1 MIKAFYQEDIVNRL
15 GAIFTYGLNKSY
27 SFKAIEEKVAATYFI
42 DRLENNEYDIES
54 KIEEIVEE
62 TFNIK
67 LNETVDISF
76 KGLFIAE
83 SYFKLFLFFNR
94 SFEYLFLYWPLEEF
108 VNKYSL
114 YHEMDF
120 SNLRKDFDLK
130 RQQTSLLK
138 ELCLERNI
146 KLSEISKLT
155 GLNINTL
162 KRYNESDK
170 YLNVASYEAIHCLSS
185 LFKVKE
191 NIFSANLNVYLDQ
204 SIYLSDKSNDDYR
217 NYLGLYYANYFDSRI
232 NEKEA
237 TYDKK
242 NNCFILKDATKLK
255 VMVEDP
261 NNLKLSSTSSMAGK
275 DTYLVII
282 RSSLYDEKMGFE
294 YLKDINAMEVM
305 IITQENVYLLKKGQK
320 KEITDTINRS
330 LIVRAKQ
337 SSLKK

>member
-1 MIKAFYQEDIVNRL
+1 MIKAFYQEDIINRL

-27 SFKAIEEKVAATYFI
+27 SFKAIEEKVVATYFI

-62 TFNIK
+62 TFNTK

-138 ELCLERNI
+138 KLCLERNI

-170 YLNVASYEAIHCLSS
+170 YLNAASYEAIHRLSS

-242 NNCFILKDATKLK
+242 NNCFIFKDATKLK

>member
-1 MIKAFYQEDIVNRL
+1 MIKAFYQEDIINRL

-27 SFKAIEEKVAATYFI
+27 SFKAIEEKVVATHFI

-62 TFNIK
+62 TFNII
-67 LNETVDISF
+67 LNETIDISF

-94 SFEYLFLYWPLEEF
+94 SFEYLFLYWPLEEL

-130 RQQTSLLK
+130 RQQTTLLK
-138 ELCLERNI
+138 KLCLERNI

-170 YLNVASYEAIHCLSS
+170 YLNAASYEAIHRLSS

-242 NNCFILKDATKLK
+242 NNCFILKDTTKLK

-305 IITQENVYLLKKGQK
+305 IVTQENVYLLKKGQK